1 MSPER
6 FLSAALKEWNVAV
19 NALEAGETAVLV
31 RKGGIRERGGRFG
44 VDFNPVLLY
53 PTFEHQKPDWLKP
66 EYRDSVEPVPS
77 GWHPDRVRVGSWAEI
92 TDLFSWET
100 SRAETV
106 ADALSNF
113 IIWNRTFLGDRLNWK
128 PQKPLH
134 ILLLR
139 SYKLLDPVE
148 IPYRDAYGGC
158 RSWIELETA
167 VSIARSSPVLNA
179 DEYGEL
185 GDRLRDTIRS
195 VSGD

>member
-1 MSPER
+1 M
-6 FLSAALKEWNVAV
+6 SAALKEWNVAV
-19 NALEAGETAVLV
+19 NALEAGKTALLV

-53 PTFEHQKPDWLKP
+53 PTFEHQKPDWLEP
-66 EYRDSVEPVPS
+66 DYRDGIELVPS

-92 TDLFSWET
+92 TEIFTLAT
-100 SRAETV
+100 SQVETV
-106 ADALSNF
+106 ADELLKF
-113 IIWNRTFLGDRLNWK
+113 IIWNRQFLGDHLHWK

-139 SYKLLDPVE
+139 TYKLPDSVE

-167 VSIARSSPVLNA
+167 VSLDGSHPVLSA
-179 DEYGEL
+179 DEYGQL
-185 GDRLRDTIRS
+185 GDRVRDTIRR
-195 VSGD
+195 VAED